1 MATSQVF
8 DSKTFC
14 IITGGSRGIGRA
26 IAVTL
31 SAKFGPGSVLVLTG
45 RSATDLNETQRQ
57 VQAAVPG
64 VSVNLIT
71 ADLAKAETLSDSFS
85 SLTKAVNPS
94 DFQHVLLVN
103 NAGNINDMSRYMR
116 QITTSD
122 VENLQQYFML
132 NLTSTLLLTTHFL
145 RTFPHRE
152 GLRRTVINITS
163 LAAIKPMKT
172 CGLYCMVKAARDMM
186 MMTLA
191 AEEPDVRFLNYSP
204 GPVDTDMYRKICN
217 ESIDQEL
224 REMMIGVE
232 TNNVL
237 LKPHQTAEK
246 LAFIL
251 EGDGY
256 ESGAHVDYFDVP
268 EKEENSSS

>member
-1 MATSQVF
+1 
-8 DSKTFC
+8 
-14 IITGGSRGIGRA
+14 
-26 IAVTL
+26 
-31 SAKFGPGSVLVLTG
+31 
-45 RSATDLNETQRQ
+45 
-57 VQAAVPG
+57 
-64 VSVNLIT
+64 
-71 ADLAKAETLSDSFS
+71 
-85 SLTKAVNPS
+85 
-94 DFQHVLLVN
+94 
-103 NAGNINDMSRYMR
+103 
-116 QITTSD
+116 
-122 VENLQQYFML
+122 
-132 NLTSTLLLTTHFL
+132 
-145 RTFPHRE
+145 
-152 GLRRTVINITS
+152 
-163 LAAIKPMKT
+163 
-172 CGLYCMVKAARDMM
+172 MM

-204 GPVDTDMYRKICN
+204 GPVDTDMYREICN

-246 LAFIL
+246 LALIL